1 MAITKDLSLLP
12 ALFLLLQHMHVNLI
26 QSGHLGDHVA
36 VKRLYLSKMGYGLLQ
51 VDPVNH
57 VDIRVIM
64 LPDTLE
70 LYDLPMFLQ

>member
-1 MAITKDLSLLP
+1 VAITKDLSLLP

-51 VDPVNH
+51 VDPVN